1 MERDHGYN
9 TGNVIADDK
18 YLVKVDTFGIDGI
31 QGRHIVEYV
40 DEIVIDAN
48 MDKAPVPTR
57 LDLDATTLLKMLKT
71 LPMMMKALVVML
83 KPLWMMEKPLIG

>member
-1 MERDHGYN
+1 MLSSMTKGK
-9 TGNVIADDK
+9 I
-18 YLVKVDTFGIDGI
+18 
-31 QGRHIVEYV
+31 V

-48 MDKAPVPTR
+48 MDKVLALSR

-71 LPMMMKALVVML
+71 LLMALKTLLMMMKALVMML